1 MGDATSGSPV
11 VAETESEKSP
21 LFFIFPLKFS
31 FSSSSVTNII
41 SIMGRLLSR
50 RTGAFFFLLLLLL
63 LKRQKSKKTE
73 KKNKNERAF

>member
-50 RTGAFFFLLLLLL
+50 RTGAFFFALVVAV
-63 LKRQKSKKTE
+63 KKTE
-73 KKNKNERAF
+73 EQKNEKKNERAF